1 MSYISRRI
9 CWRLGKPLI
18 LPSSMPERGSM
29 PGPKGAVSERAAWR
43 ILVAGG
49 EVQASKAA
57 VKALMDLAEAVMRAV
72 AEKARMLVI
81 YTGRKRVLERDIL
94 GAAKLLGL
102 ENFLARAQAGSS
114 PGLSSRPGESISKQ
128 MV

>member
-1 MSYISRRI
+1 M
-9 CWRLGKPLI
+9 LAPGKPLI
-18 LPSSMPERGSM
+18 LPSSLPERGSM

-43 ILVAGG
+43 ILVASG

-114 PGLSSRPGESISKQ
+114 LGLSSRPGESISKQ
-128 MV
+128 VV